1 MQFFRA
7 LCITSALAA
16 AALSVHAE
24 QLTTLVR
31 VNIPYSITA
40 GSQQL
45 PPGEYTIR
53 EISAVGH
60 IFGLF
65 NGDGTKLETFLP
77 AIPMDEP
84 TTAQKTDLTFRTEGN
99 EHILEQLR
107 ISGMNVGYQF
117 VTPESVKSR
126 LTEH

>member
-1 MQFFRA
+1 MKIVRA
-7 LCITSALAA
+7 FCISSALAV
-16 AALSVHAE
+16 AALSLHAE
-24 QLTTLVR
+24 QLVTSFR

-45 PPGEYTIR
+45 PPGDYTIR

-60 IFGLF
+60 IFGLY
-65 NGDGTKLETFLP
+65 NADGTKFEMFLP

-84 TTAQKTDLTFRTEGN
+84 TIAQKTDLTFRTEGN

-117 VTPESVKSR
+117 VTPESVKSKP
-126 LTEH
+126 TEH

>member
-1 MQFFRA
+1 MQIVRA
-7 LCITSALAA
+7 LCISSALAA

-24 QLTTLVR
+24 QLVTSVR

-45 PPGEYTIR
+45 PPGEYNIR

-65 NGDGTKLETFLP
+65 NADGTKFEMFLP

-84 TTAQKTDLTFRTEGN
+84 TIAEKTGLTFRTEGN
-99 EHILEQLR
+99 EHFLEQLR
-107 ISGMNVGYQF
+107 IGGMNVGYQF
-117 VTPESVKSR
+117 VTPETFKSPVA
-126 LTEH
+126 EH